1 MKSKTFNAESR
12 HWNIAAH
19 IILITFSLIIL
30 LPLLWTIR
38 TSFATEVIAYEIPPR
53 LIFHPTLKNYVLLFE
68 ENGFALKFYN
78 SFVVAFVST
87 LISIPIAS
95 LGGYALARYK
105 PGGKVSR
112 FLIIGTQMLP
122 PIVLILP
129 LFAIFSAAHLLNTRT
144 GLTFSY
150 MAFNLPFLV
159 WILMGFFEGVPKELE
174 EASLIDGASRLTSF
188 FKVIFPIA
196 APGIMSA
203 GVLSFIMCW
212 NEFLFALVLTG
223 AETSTIPVALAA
235 LQTQRGVLIGKLS
248 AGVVIANLPI
258 VAISFFIQ
266 KYLVRGLSFGAIK

>member
-1 MKSKTFNAESR
+1 MKFDQINREKKQ
-12 HWNIAAH
+12 WDIAAH
-19 IILITFSLIIL
+19 IILILFSLIIL

-38 TSFATEVIAYEIPPR
+38 TSFANDVIAYEIPPK
-53 LIFHPTLKNYVLLFE
+53 LFFSPTLKNYILLFK

-78 SFVVAFVST
+78 SFVVALLST

-95 LGGYALARYK
+95 LGGYSLAKYK
-105 PGGKVSR
+105 PGGVFSR
-112 FLIIGTQMLP
+112 FLIISTQMLP

-144 GLTFSY
+144 GLILSY

-174 EASLIDGASRLTSF
+174 EAALIDGASRLSSF
-188 FKVIFPIA
+188 FRVVFPIA

-248 AGVVIANLPI
+248 AGVVLANLPI
-258 VAISFFIQ
+258 VVLSFFIQ